1 MKKDKARVVV
11 AGHVC
16 LDIIPDLS
24 ECSDGM
30 DGLLVPGKLVN
41 VGSALIATGGA
52 VSNTGLA
59 LHRLGID
66 VGLMGKIG
74 RDLFGQGVLDLLAC
88 HSPALADG
96 MIVSDSDAT
105 SYTVVISPPDVD
117 RIFLHCPG
125 ANDTFRAEDVNYDK
139 LTGAKLFHFGYPPLM
154 RQMYLD
160 NGAELAAMMQRVK
173 AAGLTTSLDMAFVDP
188 ASEAGQVNWPA
199 LLARTLP
206 HVDVF
211 LPSIEEI
218 LFMLNRKRFERM
230 RSSIGGADIISQTN
244 GDLLAE
250 LSQRLIELGAAVV
263 VLKLGDQGLYLRT
276 TADAARLKAAG
287 ICAPADPQAWT
298 NRELLSPCFEVDVV
312 GTTGSGDCTI
322 AGFLAAL
329 VHGLAPAETMTSAV
343 AAGACNVEAAD
354 VTSGIPSWAEMQA
367 RIAAGWK
374 RRPVAL
380 SLPGWKHDD
389 LQGIYIGPN
398 DNTRKT
404 R

>member
-1 MKKDKARVVV
+1 MTKTQVIV
-11 AGHVC
+11 AGHIC
-16 LDIIPDLS
+16 LDIISDLS
-24 ECSDGM
+24 ECSDGI
-30 DGLLVPGKLVN
+30 DGLLVPGKLVK
-41 VGSALIATGGA
+41 VGSALTATGGT
-52 VSNTGLA
+52 VPNTGLA
-59 LHRLGID
+59 LHQLGIKVD
-66 VGLMGKIG
+66 LMGKVG
-74 RDLFGQGVLDLLAC
+74 RDLFGQGVLDILRR
-88 HSPALADG
+88 HDPALADG

-105 SYTVVISPPDVD
+105 SYTIVISPPDVD
-117 RIFLHCPG
+117 RIFLHCSG
-125 ANDTFRAEDVNYDK
+125 ANDTFNAEDVNYDK
-139 LTGAKLFHFGYPPLM
+139 LAGAQLFHFGYPPLM

-160 NGAELAAMMQRVK
+160 NGAEVAAMMKRVK

-188 ASEAGQVNWPA
+188 ASEAGRVDWLE
-199 LLARTLP
+199 LLTRTLP

-218 LFMLNRKRFERM
+218 LFMLDRERFERM
-230 RSSIGGADIISQTN
+230 QSSAGGADIISQTD

-276 TADAARLKAAG
+276 TADAARLEAAG
-287 ICAPADPQAWT
+287 ICASTDTKFWT
-298 NRELLSPCFEVDVV
+298 NRELLAPCFEVDVV

-329 VHGLAPAETMTSAV
+329 VHGLAPTEAITSAV

-354 VTSGIPSWAEMQA
+354 ATNGIPSWAEMQA
-367 RIAAGWK
+367 RIAADWK

-380 SLPGWKHDD
+380 SLPGWKHEIQ
-389 LQGIYIGPN
+389 QGIYIGPN
-398 DNTRKT
+398 DNIRKT

>member
-1 MKKDKARVVV
+1 MKKDKARVIV
-11 AGHVC
+11 AGHIC

-24 ECSDGM
+24 EWSGGI
-30 DGLLVPGKLVN
+30 DGLLAPGKLVN
-41 VGSALIATGGA
+41 VGSALIATGGT

-59 LHRLGID
+59 LHRLGIEVD
-66 VGLMGKIG
+66 LMGKVG
-74 RDLFGQGVLDLLAC
+74 RDLFGQGVLDILRRHA
-88 HSPALADG
+88 PALADG

-105 SYTVVISPPDVD
+105 SYTVVINPPGVD

-125 ANDTFRAEDVNYDK
+125 ANDTFNAEDVNYDK

-188 ASEAGQVNWPA
+188 ASEAGRVDWPV

-218 LFMLNRKRFERM
+218 LFMLNRERFERM
-230 RSSIGGADIISQTN
+230 RSSTGGADIISQTD

-250 LSQRLIELGAAVV
+250 LSRTLIELGAAVV
-263 VLKLGDQGLYLRT
+263 VFKLGDQGLYLRT
-276 TADAARLKAAG
+276 TADAARLEAACV
-287 ICAPADPQAWT
+287 CASADPQAWT
-298 NRELLSPCFEVDVV
+298 GRELLAPCFEVDVV
-312 GTTGSGDCTI
+312 GTTGAGDCTI

-329 VHGLAPAETMTSAV
+329 VHGLAPAEAMTSAV

-354 VTSGIPSWAEMQA
+354 ATSGIPPWSKMKA
-367 RIAAGWK
+367 RITAGWK

-380 SLPGWKHDD
+380 SLPGWKHEIR
-389 LQGIYIGPN
+389 QGIYIGPN
-398 DNTRKT
+398 DNIRKT
-404 R
+404 